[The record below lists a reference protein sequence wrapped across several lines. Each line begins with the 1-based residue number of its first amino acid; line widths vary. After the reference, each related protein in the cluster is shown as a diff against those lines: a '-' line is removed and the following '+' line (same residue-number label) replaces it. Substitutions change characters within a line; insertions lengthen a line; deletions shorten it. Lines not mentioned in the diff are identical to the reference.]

1 MADII
6 RLSGTVSVSKSS
18 SVISLWTTNY
28 NDKLA
33 KDIKTLYKLWMDV
46 PGDWTDGTW
55 IEVEGTL
62 SVRPS
67 FLQDGSLRT
76 YQDSKGNTIT
86 SHDLN
91 VNDVNIIQVKLK
103 EANAPEGVDLDD
115 ARKYGTGQNRDLME
129 QPF

>member
-6 RLSGTVSVSKSS
+6 RLNGTVQASKSS

-28 NDKLA
+28 NDKLQ

-55 IEVEGTL
+55 IEIEGSL

-67 FLQDGSLRT
+67 FMQDGTVRT

-86 SHDLN
+86 AHDLN
-91 VNDVNIIQVKLK
+91 VNDVRIMQAKVKDNTG
-103 EANAPEGVDLDD
+103 AAGIDLDD
-115 ARKYGTGQNRDLME
+115 ARKYGTTQNNDLME

>member
-6 RLSGTVSVSKSS
+6 RLSGTVTVSKSS

-33 KDIKTLYKLWMDV
+33 KDIKTLYKVWMDV

-55 IEVEGTL
+55 IEIEGSL

-67 FLQDGSLRT
+67 FLQDGTVRT
-76 YQDSKGNTIT
+76 YMDSKGNTIT
-86 SHDLN
+86 AHDLN
-91 VNDVNIIQVKLK
+91 VNDVRLIQSKVK
-103 EANAPEGVDLDD
+103 ANETPAGIDLDD
-115 ARKYGTGQNRDLME
+115 VRKYGTTQNNDLME